1 MLIYE
6 FRTFWH
12 QCLRQVLNGH
22 ADVIAD
28 SIFNIPRATILSRYT
43 RLFLAFL
50 ISGLIHHSS
59 DLAMGIPRA
68 EAGSLVL
75 FLLQP
80 LGIMLEDAVQTLTR
94 RVPTSGSL
102 CRVRRAVGYIW
113 VVVFLAWST
122 PKWFYPQQRLGID
135 PGNLLPI
142 RIVGPVIRQLQ
153 DFSQ

>member
-1 MLIYE
+1 MLICE
-6 FRTFWH
+6 SRTFWH
-12 QCLRQVLNGH
+12 QCLRQGLNGH

-28 SIFNIPRATILSRYT
+28 SVLKIPRATLLSRYT

-80 LGIMLEDAVQTLTR
+80 LGIMLEDAIQTLTR
-94 RVPTSGSL
+94 RFPTSRSL
-102 CRVRRAVGYIW
+102 DQVRRVVGYVW
-113 VVVFLAWST
+113 VVVFLSWST

-135 PGNLLPI
+135 PANLLPF

-153 DFSQ
+153 YFWQ

>member
-1 MLIYE
+1 MCKI
-6 FRTFWH
+6 RTFWH
-12 QCLRQVLNGH
+12 QCLRQGLNGH

-28 SIFNIPRATILSRYT
+28 SIIKIPRATILSRYT

-59 DLAMGIPRA
+59 DLAMGIPRV

-80 LGIMLEDAVQTLTR
+80 LGIMLEDAIQTLTR
-94 RVPTSGSL
+94 HVSTSGSL
-102 CRVRRAVGYIW
+102 GRVRRTVGYVW

-135 PGNLLPI
+135 PANLLPFHV
-142 RIVGPVIRQLQ
+142 VGPVIRKLQ
-153 DFSQ
+153 DFCQ